1 MAGSPGDSTA
11 VIETALFGVI
21 AIYLAAGV
29 FAGLVSGL
37 FGVGGGFTLV
47 PALVIALTL
56 QAMPGAYIMHLSIG
70 TALAVMVV
78 TACYTAWLRHRSGDL
93 DMALI
98 GRLLPFIVAG
108 ALAGSLIGDA
118 LPGNVLKAIFIG
130 YVALTIVNGLIP
142 RRSRPVPTPGGGS
155 HASVRGIR
163 LWGLGS
169 VAGLIGGLLGSGPAI
184 VVVPYLR
191 GAAFPMTVAT
201 ATSAALSAPI
211 GIAAGIGYFY
221 GVLDEPGLPALT
233 AGYLYL
239 PAFAG
244 LTIGALAGSPLG
256 IRLSHRIPD
265 AIQYRLFLAYLTLV
279 LVVML
284 LTER

>member
-1 MAGSPGDSTA
+1 ML
-11 VIETALFGVI
+11 ELI
-21 AIYLAAGV
+21 AIYLAAGM
-29 FAGLVSGL
+29 FTGIVSGL

-56 QAMPGAYIMHLSIG
+56 QAVPDAYIMHLSIG
-70 TALAVMVV
+70 TSLMVMVV
-78 TACYTAWLRHRSGDL
+78 TALYTAWLRHRSGDL
-93 DMALI
+93 DPALI

-108 ALAGSLIGDA
+108 AIAGSLLGDA
-118 LPGNVLKAIFIG
+118 LPGPVLKAIFIG

-142 RRSRPVPTPGGGS
+142 RRNRPVPSAGGGD
-155 HASVRGIR
+155 HAKVRGPR
-163 LWGLGS
+163 LWGLGTA
-169 VAGLIGGLLGSGPAI
+169 AGLAGGLLGSGPAI
-184 VVVPYLR
+184 VIVPYLR

-201 ATSAALSAPI
+201 ATSAALSGPI
-211 GIAAGIGYFY
+211 GLAAGLGYLY
-221 GVLDEPGLPALT
+221 GGLDEAGLPALT
-233 AGYLYL
+233 LGYLYF

-265 AIQYRLFLAYLTLV
+265 ALQYRLFLAYLTLV